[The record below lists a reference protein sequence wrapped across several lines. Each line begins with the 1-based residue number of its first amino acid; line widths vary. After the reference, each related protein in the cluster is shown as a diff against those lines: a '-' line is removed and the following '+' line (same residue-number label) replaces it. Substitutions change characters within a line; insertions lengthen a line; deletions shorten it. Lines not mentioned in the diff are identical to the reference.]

1 VRDTTPFYRLRRR
14 GAGLVVVGLATC
26 LTLALTPPDEGWVIE
41 RFASQ
46 ITIQP
51 DGTFDTL
58 EAIDV
63 DFRRLSRRGIFRD
76 LDYKFTYDEA
86 SDREY
91 EYSLGSVTAAD
102 GRRHQVLEQTEGP
115 VRRIRIGDPKRTLSG
130 KQTYRIAYRTA
141 YGLNGFADHDELFWN
156 ATGTWPV
163 TIARTTVE
171 VTAPPKAITKVACF
185 QGPRNSKE
193 TCKATFSETKA
204 TFTATRPLTEGEQMT
219 ILAGLKK
226 GAVANPVPKLVPRP
240 RARTRTQPSVSP
252 AELGRMFF
260 EPTSRYLALM
270 LAAFG
275 AVVAA
280 LGTLWWR
287 VGRDRQAVVLHQ
299 AGTDAGPEGRVP
311 LFGATP
317 IGVEFQPPDN
327 IRPAQMGLLIDER
340 ADTLDVTATIIDLAV
355 RGYLSIAELP
365 KTGWFGKTDWRLRR
379 LKAPDASLLEYER
392 TVMEGLFASGLPS
405 GLEVDLS
412 DLKNKFYRELD
423 KAKSAL
429 CKDAVARKWFPRN
442 PNSVRTVARV
452 GGLLGIVAGI
462 GVTIYLAQFG
472 AGLVGLPFVAGGLLL
487 ALIAGAMPRRTAQG
501 THMMRRT
508 LGFAKYI
515 RTGETHQQAFAERAN
530 LFTAYLPHAIV
541 FRCVDKWAAAF
552 KDIDMRQATG
562 GWYSGATAFN
572 ASSFSSSVGSF
583 SSSMSSA
590 IASTPGGSGSS
601 GFSGG
606 GSSGGGGG
614 GGGGGSW

>member
-1 VRDTTPFYRLRRR
+1 MRDTTPFYRLRRC
-14 GAGLVVVGLATC
+14 GAGLAVVGLGAW
-26 LTLALTPPDEGWVIE
+26 LTLALSPPDEGWIIE

-51 DGTFDTL
+51 DGTFDTR

-63 DFRRLSRRGIFRD
+63 DFRGLSRRGIFRD
-76 LDYKFTYDEA
+76 LDYKFTYDEGY
-86 SDREY
+86 DREY
-91 EYSLGSVTAAD
+91 EYTLGSVTTAA
-102 GRRHQVLEQTEGP
+102 GRRHQVLEQTEGA
-115 VRRIRIGDPKRTLSG
+115 VRRIRIGDPNKTLSG

-163 TIARTTVE
+163 TMARTTVE
-171 VTAPPKAITKVACF
+171 VTAPLNAITGVACF
-185 QGPRNSKE
+185 QGRRDSKE
-193 TCKATFSETKA
+193 ACKAAFSDNKATFA
-204 TFTATRPLTEGEQMT
+204 ATRRLSENEQMT
-219 ILAGLKK
+219 IVVGLRK

-240 RARTRTQPSVSP
+240 RRQPPVSP

-260 EPTSRYLALM
+260 EPTPRYLALM
-270 LAAFG
+270 SAAFG

-280 LGTLWWR
+280 VGAMWWR
-287 VGRDRQAVVLHQ
+287 FGRDRQAVVLYR
-299 AGTDAGPEGRVP
+299 AGTDAAPDARVP

-355 RGYLSIAELP
+355 RGYLSIEELP
-365 KTGWFGKTDWRLRR
+365 KTGWFGSKDWRLRR
-379 LKAPDASLLEYER
+379 LKAPDANLLEYER
-392 TVMEGLFASGLPS
+392 IVLDGLFAPGLPS
-405 GLEVDLS
+405 GSEVDLS
-412 DLKNKFYRELD
+412 DLKNKFYTDLE
-423 KAKSAL
+423 KAKKAL
-429 CKDAVARKWFPRN
+429 YTDAVERKWFPRS
-442 PNSVRTVARV
+442 PNSVRTFARI
-452 GGLLGIVAGI
+452 GGLLGLFAGI
-462 GVTIYLAQFG
+462 GVTIFLAQFG

-487 ALIAGAMPRRTAQG
+487 ALISGAMPRRTAQG

-508 LGFAKYI
+508 LGFAKYV
-515 RTGETHQQAFAERAN
+515 RTAETHQQAFAERAN

-541 FRCVDKWAAAF
+541 FKCVDKWAAAF
-552 KDIDMRQATG
+552 KDIDLQQATG
-562 GWYSGATAFN
+562 GWYVGATAFN
-572 ASSFSSSVGSF
+572 ASSFSSSVGTF
-583 SSSMSSA
+583 SSSVSSA

>member
-14 GAGLVVVGLATC
+14 GAGLAVVGLGAW
-26 LTLALTPPDEGWVIE
+26 LTLALAPPDEGWVIE

-63 DFRRLSRRGIFRD
+63 DFRGLSRRGIFRN
-76 LDYKFTYDEA
+76 LKYKFRYDDTN
-86 SDREY
+86 DREY
-91 EYSLGSVTAAD
+91 EYTLGSVTAAN
-102 GRRHQVLEQTEGP
+102 GRRHQVLEQTDGA
-115 VRRIRIGDPKRTLSG
+115 VRRIRIGDPNKTLSG

-156 ATGTWPV
+156 AAGPWPV
-163 TIARTTVE
+163 TMARTTAE
-171 VTAPPKAITKVACF
+171 VTAPPKAITRVACF
-185 QGPRNSKE
+185 QGPEGSKE
-193 TCKATFSETKA
+193 ACKATFSEKTA
-204 TFTATRPLTEGEQMT
+204 TFTATRPLTENEQMT
-219 ILAGLKK
+219 IVVGLRK
-226 GAVANPVPKLVPRP
+226 GAVATPVPKLVA
-240 RARTRTQPSVSP
+240 RARTHPSASP

-260 EPTSRYLALM
+260 EPTHRNLTLM

-299 AGTDAGPEGRVP
+299 AGADAGPGARVP

-355 RGYLSIAELP
+355 RGYLTITEVP
-365 KTGWFGKTDWRLRR
+365 KTWLLGTKDWRLTR
-379 LKAPDASLLEYER
+379 LKAPDANLLDYER
-392 TVMEGLFASGLPS
+392 IVLDGLFATGT
-405 GLEVDLS
+405 ETALS
-412 DLKNKFYRELD
+412 ELKNKFYKDLEE
-423 KAKSAL
+423 AKRAL
-429 CKDAVARKWFPRN
+429 YKDAVARKWFPRN
-442 PNSVRTVARV
+442 PNSVRAIARV
-452 GGLLGIVAGI
+452 AGILAMFAGI
-462 GVTIYLAQFG
+462 GVTIYLAQWG

-487 ALIAGAMPRRTAQG
+487 AVIAGAMPRRTALG
-501 THMMRRT
+501 THLMRRA

-530 LFTAYLPHAIV
+530 LFIEYLPHAIV
-541 FRCVDKWAAAF
+541 FKCVDKWAAAF
-552 KDIDMRQATG
+552 KGLDMRQATG
-562 GWYSGATAFN
+562 GWYTGATAFN

-583 SSSMSSA
+583 SSTMSSA